1 MVVDELATR
10 GLHHA
15 SAAGSSVVRRTL
27 ADGDTLGHC
36 TINEDL
42 TLRSKGVYERASLG
56 DFRQSLPPLIG

>member
-15 SAAGSSVVRRTL
+15 PAAGSGVVRRTL

-36 TINEDL
+36 TRNEDL
-42 TLRSKGVYERASLG
+42 ALHSKEVYDRASQG